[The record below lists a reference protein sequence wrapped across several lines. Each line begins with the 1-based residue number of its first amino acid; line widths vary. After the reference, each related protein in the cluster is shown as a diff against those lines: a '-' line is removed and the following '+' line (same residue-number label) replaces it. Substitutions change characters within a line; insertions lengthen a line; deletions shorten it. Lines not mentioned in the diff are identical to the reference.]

1 LAPPAPIRWRHV
13 ARRGPDS
20 SRRPTAPAEPICPVC
35 IFKHGASVEDPPTIH
50 AAALLVVHGDFT
62 FIGQQS
68 ACRIPCLSG
77 MGCFVLAG
85 ERYTLESDS
94 GAIKIDTRAANV
106 FDFCGKSGYLSV
118 NRNPR

>member
-1 LAPPAPIRWRHV
+1 M
-13 ARRGPDS
+13 RRRS
-20 SRRPTAPAEPICPVC
+20 
-35 IFKHGASVEDPPTIH
+35 

-77 MGCFVLAG
+77 MGCLVLAG

-94 GAIKIDTRAANV
+94 GAIILIVEADILEAHGRGIARPERIAGQHWPCYWRWRQGWVKLCWRDKATRTGMSRA
-106 FDFCGKSGYLSV
+106 
-118 NRNPR
+118 R

>member
-1 LAPPAPIRWRHV
+1 M
-13 ARRGPDS
+13 RRRS
-20 SRRPTAPAEPICPVC
+20 
-35 IFKHGASVEDPPTIH
+35 

-85 ERYTLESDS
+85 ERYTRESDS
-94 GAIKIDTRAANV
+94 GAIILTVEADILEAH
-106 FDFCGKSGYLSV
+106 GSGIAGPE
-118 NRNPR
+118 RIAGQHWP